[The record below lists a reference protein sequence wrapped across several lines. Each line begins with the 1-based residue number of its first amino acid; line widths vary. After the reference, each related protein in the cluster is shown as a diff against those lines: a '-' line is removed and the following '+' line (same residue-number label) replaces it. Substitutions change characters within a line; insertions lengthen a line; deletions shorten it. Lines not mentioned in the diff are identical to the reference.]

1 MRRDLDHGETAMK
14 SWRARWT
21 GGVVALCLLALTACS
36 RPSGVDGNL
45 TNNWSA
51 FPEPKVPVPVAFEC
65 KNGTVDIWSTFDPV
79 AVHADCSGSHV
90 LEVVHVGKYGA
101 AASAASN
108 PPARDSEDSRAAYA
122 ECDRAARDYLGGDW
136 HDGQLFLLYS
146 PPSLLKW
153 EGGSRFFSCSLV
165 EMESMQGDARSRSG
179 SLKGA
184 LSGDRPLAMRC
195 FNEVGPTDADGF
207 HNPVDDILTVDC
219 AAPHTAEYAG
229 THHPPDLVYPATD
242 KALDRMR
249 FDGCDQVVAGFLG
262 MSLNALDARPD
273 ITSLAWGPDKNQWQL
288 GDRSVTCLV
297 TVSTKHPV
305 RGSLKQLGRRPLP

>member
-1 MRRDLDHGETAMK
+1 MT

-36 RPSGVDGNL
+36 RPAGVDGDL
-45 TNNWSA
+45 TGHWSA

-65 KNGTVDIWSTFDPV
+65 HIGNIGAGNTSNLPV
-79 AVHADCSGSHV
+79 VPADCSDSHT
-90 LEVVHVGKYGA
+90 LEVVYVGRFGA
-101 AASAASN
+101 AASAAGD
-108 PPARDSEDSRAAYA
+108 PPARDSDDSRAAYA

-136 HDGQLFLLYS
+136 HDGRLFLHYS
-146 PPSLLKW
+146 PPTNSTW
-153 EGGSRFFSCSLV
+153 DGGSRFFSCSLV
-165 EMESMQGDARSRSG
+165 ELASMQGEVRGRSG

-195 FNEVGPTDADGF
+195 FNEVGTKDADGF
-207 HNPVDDILTVDC
+207 YNPVDDALPVDC
-219 AAPHTAEYAG
+219 GIAHSAEYAG
-229 THHPPDLVYPATD
+229 TYHPPDLIYPVTD

-262 MSLNALDARPD
+262 MPLNALDARPD

-297 TVSTKHPV
+297 TVSTKHLV
-305 RGSLKQLGRRPLP
+305 RGSLKQLGQRPLP